1 MRAQQLMLALAA
13 PGVIASPLPQDSG
26 SGGSCTTEAL
36 NQDTWKKLGIEDYL
50 AKWTTYNVSKVETNA
65 IQNFASSFGAPN
77 FFCGLDS
84 FCNAGQPC
92 SPVKLPGWYAL
103 VAVQNW
109 NSYMNS
115 LNTAITFASSIMSL
129 TLPDIVK
136 DFYPDPKDD
145 VTELKTMTRVFAGA
159 LSIIP
164 FTGPLSTAASVI
176 GGTSSFISS
185 NLKPPEPTD
194 LFLSWSNVASSL
206 GKVVQ
211 NWQSAVSTS
220 FQTTIDAQVNV
231 TEGIFQIIRDGKFLG
246 TSRNVTQTDM
256 QKEITR
262 SLQLYTIGL
271 ALQAQR
277 VFIWRSRPFS
287 ADQEECKEYSE
298 SDLCA
303 QDSDG
308 RWRQY
313 ILIQRTDHKNAAG
326 RDDVMKLL
334 TEKYGMKK
342 EEVVK
347 DVADCVD
354 AAGGKQL
361 TYSFGDMLPVDS
373 STKCIFNLQVCTDN
387 GSNDG
392 IITTCEGM
400 GLTV

>member
-1 MRAQQLMLALAA
+1 MQ
-13 PGVIASPLPQDSG
+13 S
-26 SGGSCTTEAL
+26 
-36 NQDTWKKLGIEDYL
+36 
-50 AKWTTYNVSKVETNA
+50 
-65 IQNFASSFGAPN
+65 
-77 FFCGLDS
+77 GLDS

-115 LNTAITFASSIMSL
+115 LNTAISFASSIMSL
-129 TLPDIVK
+129 TLPGIVK

-145 VTELKTMTRVFAGA
+145 VTDLKTMTRVFAGA

-164 FTGPLSTAASVI
+164 FTGPISTAASVI

-185 NLKPPEPTD
+185 NLVPPEPTN
-194 LFLSWSNVASSL
+194 LFLAWSDVATSL

-256 QKEITR
+256 QKEMTR
-262 SLQLYTIGL
+262 SLELYTIGL

-287 ADQEECKEYSE
+287 ADTETCKEYTGAE
-298 SDLCA
+298 LCA
-303 QDSDG
+303 QDPDG
-308 RWRQY
+308 QWRQY

-334 TEKYGMKK
+334 TEKYGLTK
-342 EEVVK
+342 EQVTKE
-347 DVADCVD
+347 VADCVD

-361 TYSFGDMLPVDS
+361 EYPFGDMLPVDS
-373 STKCIFNLQVCTDN
+373 STKCIFNLQVCTDP
-387 GSNDG
+387 GSNEG
-392 IITTCEGM
+392 IIATCEGL